1 MSWRKEASFEP
12 GGMGVA
18 LNRIAQGRA
27 GHGGQGRARPGR
39 AGWIFWALRVGL
51 SRT

>member
-12 GGMGVA
+12 GGMEVV
-18 LNRIAQGRA
+18 LNQIAQRKA

-39 AGWIFWALRVGL
+39 AGWICWALWVGL